1 MAGKIPQAFID
12 QVVQQTD
19 IVDLINGY
27 VELKAKGREYGA
39 CCPFHHEKS
48 PSFTVSPEKQ
58 FYHCFG
64 CGAHGTAISFLI
76 EHEGLEFIEAIEQ
89 LAARLSL
96 EVPREQ
102 GHVESVNKSA
112 QSYALLEQVKQFY
125 QKQLRQHSAAI
136 DYLKKRGING
146 EIAAAFNIGY
156 APEGFDTSTKAFPKA
171 TNAELEEIGLLS
183 KNDRNN
189 LYDRFRDRIMFP
201 IRDLRGRVIAFGG
214 RTLGDAKPKYINSPE
229 TPLFHKSDN
238 LYGLYEARKTLGK
251 LSRLIIVEGYMDVV
265 ALTQLGFP
273 ECVATLGT
281 ATTSQHIQR
290 LLRYTP
296 NLIFCFDG
304 DRAGQDAAWKA
315 LQQILPVYA
324 DNIDI
329 RFAFMPQ
336 GEDPDSFVRERGADT
351 FAAFLKEASTLS
363 SYFFQKL
370 GKEIDN
376 SNTEGLAKLASL
388 AKPLIAKI
396 PKTVFRDLMTKE
408 LNERV
413 GTVVSNTGVI
423 MHEQNP
429 VRATSND
436 RGPRYTKTR
445 LAIAL
450 LLRDPSLAS
459 KALDIEQLSQ
469 LLSTPGIELLIEML
483 EILEQQADL
492 NSISLLERF
501 RGRPAYEHLM
511 KLLDWDPPDMTNRE
525 VSFTDTMRQFE
536 KDIARAPFDAFIQDN
551 NPEI

>member
-1 MAGKIPQAFID
+1 MAGKIPQTFID

-48 PSFTVSPEKQ
+48 PSFTVSPDKQ

-102 GHVESVNKSA
+102 GYVEPVNKSA
-112 QSYALLEQVKQFY
+112 QSYELLEQVNQFY
-125 QKQLRQHSAAI
+125 QKQLRQHAAAI
-136 DYLKKRGING
+136 EYLKNRGING
-146 EIAAAFNIGY
+146 EIAAAFDIGY

-171 TNAELEEIGLLS
+171 TPAELEEIGLLS
-183 KNDRNN
+183 KNDRNH

-238 LYGLYEARKTLGK
+238 LYGLYEARKALGK

-265 ALTQLGFP
+265 ALNQLGFP

-296 NLIFCFDG
+296 NLLFCFDG

-336 GEDPDSFVRERGADT
+336 GEDPDSFVRDRGADA

-363 SYFFQKL
+363 GYFFQKL
-370 GKEIDN
+370 GQEVDS
-376 SNTEGLAKLASL
+376 SNAEGLAKLASL

-413 GTVVSNTGVI
+413 GTVVSNTGI
-423 MHEQNP
+423 MREQNP
-429 VRATSND
+429 VRARSND

-469 LLSTPGIELLIEML
+469 LLGTPGIDLLIEML

-492 NSISLLERF
+492 SGVSLLERF
-501 RGRPAYEHLM
+501 RGRPAYEHLI

-525 VSFTDTMRQFE
+525 VSFVDTMRQFE
-536 KDIARAPFDAFIQDN
+536 KDIKRAPFDAFIQDN
-551 NPEI
+551 TPEI

>member
-1 MAGKIPQAFID
+1 M
-12 QVVQQTD
+12 
-19 IVDLINGY
+19 
-27 VELKAKGREYGA
+27 
-39 CCPFHHEKS
+39 
-48 PSFTVSPEKQ
+48 
-58 FYHCFG
+58 
-64 CGAHGTAISFLI
+64 
-76 EHEGLEFIEAIEQ
+76 
-89 LAARLSL
+89 
-96 EVPREQ
+96 PREQ
-102 GHVESVNKSA
+102 GHVETVNKSS
-112 QSYALLEQVKQFY
+112 QSYELLEQVNQFY
-125 QKQLRQHSAAI
+125 QKQLRQHAAAI
-136 DYLKKRGING
+136 EYLKNRGING
-146 EIAAAFNIGY
+146 EIAAAFDIGY
-156 APEGFDTSTKAFPKA
+156 APAGFDTSTKAFPKA
-171 TNAELEEIGLLS
+171 TNSELEEIGLLS

-238 LYGLYEARKTLGK
+238 LYGLYEARKALGK

-265 ALTQLGFP
+265 ALNQLGFP

-304 DRAGQDAAWKA
+304 DRAGQDAGWKA

-336 GEDPDSFVRERGADT
+336 GEDPDSFVRERGADA

-363 SYFFQKL
+363 GYFFQKL
-370 GKEIDN
+370 GQEVDN
-376 SNTEGLAKLASL
+376 TNAEGLAKLASL

-408 LNERV
+408 LNQRV
-413 GTVVSNTGVI
+413 GTTVSNTGI
-423 MHEQNP
+423 MREQNP
-429 VRATSND
+429 VRARSND

-459 KALDIEQLSQ
+459 KALDVEQLSQ
-469 LLSTPGIELLIEML
+469 LLSTPGIDLLIEML

-492 NSISLLERF
+492 SGVSLLERF
-501 RGRPAYEHLM
+501 RGRPAYEHLI

-525 VSFTDTMRQFE
+525 VSFVDTMRQFE
-536 KDIARAPFDAFIQDN
+536 KDIERAPFDAFIQDN
-551 NPEI
+551 TPEI

>member
-1 MAGKIPQAFID
+1 MAGKIPQTFID

-48 PSFTVSPEKQ
+48 PSFTVSPDKQ

-64 CGAHGTAISFLI
+64 CGAHGTAIGFLI

-96 EVPREQ
+96 EVPREE
-102 GHVESVNKSA
+102 GHIETVNKSA
-112 QSYALLEQVKQFY
+112 QSYELLEQVNQFY
-125 QKQLRQHSAAI
+125 QKQLRQHANAI
-136 DYLKKRGING
+136 EYLKNRGING
-146 EIAAAFNIGY
+146 EIAAAFDIGY
-156 APEGFDTSTKAFPKA
+156 APEGFDTSSKAFPQA
-171 TNAELEEIGLLS
+171 TNAQLEEIGLLS
-183 KNDRNN
+183 KNDRNH

-238 LYGLYEARKTLGK
+238 LYGLYEARKALGK

-265 ALTQLGFP
+265 ALNQLGFP

-296 NLIFCFDG
+296 NLLFCFDG

-336 GEDPDSFVRERGADT
+336 GDDPDSYVRERGAEA
-351 FAAFLKEASTLS
+351 FSAFLKEASTLS
-363 SYFFQKL
+363 AYFFRKL
-370 GKEIDN
+370 GQEVDI
-376 SNTEGLAKLASL
+376 SNAEGLAKLASL

-408 LNERV
+408 LNQRV
-413 GTVVSNTGVI
+413 GTIVSNTGI
-423 MHEQNP
+423 MREQP
-429 VRATSND
+429 AAKTRSND

-450 LLRDPSLAS
+450 LLRDPSLAN
-459 KALDIEQLSQ
+459 KALDVEQLSQ
-469 LLSTPGIELLIEML
+469 LLSTPGIALLIEML

-492 NSISLLERF
+492 SSVSLLERF
-501 RGRPAYEHLM
+501 RGKPAYEHLI

-525 VSFTDTMRQFE
+525 ISFVDTMRQFK
-536 KDIARAPFDAFIQDN
+536 KDIERAPFDAFIQDN
-551 NPEI
+551 SPEI

>member
-1 MAGKIPQAFID
+1 M
-12 QVVQQTD
+12 
-19 IVDLINGY
+19 
-27 VELKAKGREYGA
+27 
-39 CCPFHHEKS
+39 
-48 PSFTVSPEKQ
+48 
-58 FYHCFG
+58 
-64 CGAHGTAISFLI
+64 
-76 EHEGLEFIEAIEQ
+76 
-89 LAARLSL
+89 
-96 EVPREQ
+96 
-102 GHVESVNKSA
+102 
-112 QSYALLEQVKQFY
+112 
-125 QKQLRQHSAAI
+125 RQHSAAI

-189 LYDRFRDRIMFP
+189 LYDRFRDRIMFQ

-265 ALTQLGFP
+265 ALTQLCFP

-336 GEDPDSFVRERGADT
+336 GEDHDSFVRERGADT

-501 RGRPAYEHLM
+501 LGRPAYEHLM

>member
-1 MAGKIPQAFID
+1 MAGKIPQTFID

-48 PSFTVSPEKQ
+48 PSFTVSPDKQ

-64 CGAHGTAISFLI
+64 CGAHGTAIGFLI

-96 EVPREQ
+96 EVPREE
-102 GHVESVNKSA
+102 GHIETVNKSA
-112 QSYALLEQVKQFY
+112 QSYELLEQVNQFY
-125 QKQLRQHSAAI
+125 QKQLRQHANAI
-136 DYLKKRGING
+136 EYLKNRGING
-146 EIAAAFNIGY
+146 EIAAAFDIGY
-156 APEGFDTSTKAFPKA
+156 APEGFDTSSKAFPQA
-171 TNAELEEIGLLS
+171 TNAQLEEIGLLS
-183 KNDRNN
+183 KNDRNH

-238 LYGLYEARKTLGK
+238 LYGLYEARKALGK

-265 ALTQLGFP
+265 ALNQLGFP

-296 NLIFCFDG
+296 NLLFCFDG

-336 GEDPDSFVRERGADT
+336 GDDPDSYVRERGAEA
-351 FAAFLKEASTLS
+351 FSAFLKEASTLS
-363 SYFFQKL
+363 AYFFRKL
-370 GKEIDN
+370 VQEVDI
-376 SNTEGLAKLASL
+376 SNAEGLAKLASL

-408 LNERV
+408 LNQRV
-413 GTVVSNTGVI
+413 GTIVSNTGI
-423 MHEQNP
+423 MREQP
-429 VRATSND
+429 AAKTRSND

-450 LLRDPSLAS
+450 LLRDPGLAN
-459 KALDIEQLSQ
+459 KALDVEQLSQ
-469 LLSTPGIELLIEML
+469 LLSTPGIALLIEML

-492 NSISLLERF
+492 SSVSLLERF
-501 RGRPAYEHLM
+501 RGKPAYEHLI

-525 VSFTDTMRQFE
+525 ISFVDTMRQFK
-536 KDIARAPFDAFIQDN
+536 KDIERAPFDAFIQDN
-551 NPEI
+551 SPEI

>member
-1 MAGKIPQAFID
+1 MAGKIPQTFID

-48 PSFTVSPEKQ
+48 PSFTVSPDKQ

-64 CGAHGTAISFLI
+64 CGAHGTAIGFLI

-96 EVPREQ
+96 EVPREE
-102 GHVESVNKSA
+102 GHIETVNKSA
-112 QSYALLEQVKQFY
+112 QSYELLEQVNQFY
-125 QKQLRQHSAAI
+125 QKQLRQHANAI
-136 DYLKKRGING
+136 EYLKNRGING
-146 EIAAAFNIGY
+146 EIAAAFDIGY
-156 APEGFDTSTKAFPKA
+156 APEGFDTSSKAFPQA
-171 TNAELEEIGLLS
+171 TNAQLEEIGLLS
-183 KNDRNN
+183 KNDRNH

-238 LYGLYEARKTLGK
+238 LYGLYEARKALGK

-265 ALTQLGFP
+265 ALNQLGFP

-296 NLIFCFDG
+296 NLLFCFDG

-336 GEDPDSFVRERGADT
+336 GDDPDSYVRERGAEA
-351 FAAFLKEASTLS
+351 FSAFLKEASTLS
-363 SYFFQKL
+363 AYFFRKL
-370 GKEIDN
+370 GQEVDI
-376 SNTEGLAKLASL
+376 SNAEGLAKLASL

-408 LNERV
+408 LNQRV
-413 GTVVSNTGVI
+413 GTIVSNTGI
-423 MHEQNP
+423 MREQP
-429 VRATSND
+429 AAKTRSND

-450 LLRDPSLAS
+450 LLRDPGLAN
-459 KALDIEQLSQ
+459 KALDVEQLSQ
-469 LLSTPGIELLIEML
+469 LLSTPGIALLIEML

-492 NSISLLERF
+492 SSVSLLERF
-501 RGRPAYEHLM
+501 RGKPAYEHLI

-525 VSFTDTMRQFE
+525 ISFVDTMRQFK
-536 KDIARAPFDAFIQDN
+536 KDIERAPFDAFIQDN
-551 NPEI
+551 SPEI

>member
-112 QSYALLEQVKQFY
+112 QSYALLEQVNQFY

-265 ALTQLGFP
+265 SLTQLGFP

>member
-1 MAGKIPQAFID
+1 M
-12 QVVQQTD
+12 
-19 IVDLINGY
+19 
-27 VELKAKGREYGA
+27 
-39 CCPFHHEKS
+39 
-48 PSFTVSPEKQ
+48 
-58 FYHCFG
+58 
-64 CGAHGTAISFLI
+64 
-76 EHEGLEFIEAIEQ
+76 
-89 LAARLSL
+89 
-96 EVPREQ
+96 
-102 GHVESVNKSA
+102 
-112 QSYALLEQVKQFY
+112 
-125 QKQLRQHSAAI
+125 
-136 DYLKKRGING
+136 
-146 EIAAAFNIGY
+146 
-156 APEGFDTSTKAFPKA
+156 
-171 TNAELEEIGLLS
+171 
-183 KNDRNN
+183 
-189 LYDRFRDRIMFP
+189 
-201 IRDLRGRVIAFGG
+201 IAFGG

-238 LYGLYEARKTLGK
+238 LYGLYEARKALGK

-265 ALTQLGFP
+265 ALNQLGFP

-296 NLIFCFDG
+296 NLLFCFDG

-336 GEDPDSFVRERGADT
+336 GEDPDSFIRERGADA
-351 FAAFLKEASTLS
+351 FAAFLKEASSLS
-363 SYFFQKL
+363 GYFFQKL
-370 GKEIDN
+370 GQEVD
-376 SNTEGLAKLASL
+376 SNNAEGLAKLASL

-413 GTVVSNTGVI
+413 GTVVSNTGI
-423 MHEQNP
+423 MREQNP
-429 VRATSND
+429 VRARSND

-469 LLSTPGIELLIEML
+469 LLGTPGIDLLIEML

-492 NSISLLERF
+492 SGVSLLERF
-501 RGRPAYEHLM
+501 RGRPAYEH
-511 KLLDWDPPDMTNRE
+511 
-525 VSFTDTMRQFE
+525 
-536 KDIARAPFDAFIQDN
+536 
-551 NPEI
+551 

>member
-1 MAGKIPQAFID
+1 MAGKIPQTFID

-48 PSFTVSPEKQ
+48 PSFTVSPDKQ

-64 CGAHGTAISFLI
+64 CGAHGTAIGFLI

-96 EVPREQ
+96 EVPREE
-102 GHVESVNKSA
+102 GHIETVNKSA
-112 QSYALLEQVKQFY
+112 QSYELLEQVNQFY
-125 QKQLRQHSAAI
+125 QKQLRQHANAI
-136 DYLKKRGING
+136 EYLKNRGING
-146 EIAAAFNIGY
+146 EIAAAFDIGY
-156 APEGFDTSTKAFPKA
+156 APEGFDTSSKAFPQA
-171 TNAELEEIGLLS
+171 TNAQLEEIGLLS
-183 KNDRNN
+183 KNDRNH

-238 LYGLYEARKTLGK
+238 LYGLYEARKALGK

-265 ALTQLGFP
+265 ALNQLGFP

-296 NLIFCFDG
+296 NLLFCFDG

-336 GEDPDSFVRERGADT
+336 GDDPDTYVRERGAE
-351 FAAFLKEASTLS
+351 AFSASTLS
-363 SYFFQKL
+363 AYFFRKL
-370 GKEIDN
+370 GQEVDI
-376 SNTEGLAKLASL
+376 SNAEGLAKLASL

-408 LNERV
+408 LNQRV
-413 GTVVSNTGVI
+413 GTIVSNTGI
-423 MHEQNP
+423 MREQP
-429 VRATSND
+429 AAKTRSND

-450 LLRDPSLAS
+450 LLRDPGLAN
-459 KALDIEQLSQ
+459 KALDVEQLSQ
-469 LLSTPGIELLIEML
+469 LLSTPGIALLIEML

-492 NSISLLERF
+492 SSVSLLERF
-501 RGRPAYEHLM
+501 RGKPAYEHLI

-525 VSFTDTMRQFE
+525 ISFVDTMRQFK
-536 KDIARAPFDAFIQDN
+536 KDIERAPFDAFIQDN
-551 NPEI
+551 SPEI